1 MVAPVYETASTNQ
14 WSFYLPAGKWTDFF
28 NGEEYEGGKT
38 ITGYDVSNYKFPVL
52 VREGGIIP
60 MYPESYYDNNRLQQK
75 PRDPLTLDIFPSDN
89 KITQFELLEDDGLT
103 YRFKTDSMYNKTIIE
118 CDPTYRSDAVTIK
131 IKGQYEGKGYE
142 GMPEVRNYLLTIH
155 GTKPQKVF
163 VGTEELT
170 EMKDITE
177 LEDRVDGWSFDSD
190 KKVTHIKV
198 KTQAANSS
206 FNVYT
211 VNGTP

>member
-1 MVAPVYETASTNQ
+1 
-14 WSFYLPAGKWTDFF
+14 
-28 NGEEYEGGKT
+28 
-38 ITGYDVSNYKFPVL
+38 
-52 VREGGIIP
+52 

-75 PRDPLTLDIFPSDN
+75 PRDPLTLDIYPSKH
-89 KITQFELLEDDGLT
+89 KITRFELFEDDGLT
-103 YRFKTDSMYNKTIIE
+103 YRFKTDSKYNKTIIE
-118 CDPTYRSDAVTIK
+118 CDPTYRSGAVTIK
-131 IKGQYEGKGYE
+131 INGQYEGKGYA
-142 GMPEVRNYLLTIH
+142 GMPEKRNYLLTVH

-163 VGTEELT
+163 VGTDKLT
-170 EMKDITE
+170 ETKDISE
-177 LEDRVDGWSFDSD
+177 LKSLADGWSFDSD

>member
-1 MVAPVYETASTNQ
+1 
-14 WSFYLPAGKWTDFF
+14 
-28 NGEEYEGGKT
+28 
-38 ITGYDVSNYKFPVL
+38 
-52 VREGGIIP
+52 
-60 MYPESYYDNNRLQQK
+60 
-75 PRDPLTLDIFPSDN
+75 
-89 KITQFELLEDDGLT
+89 
-103 YRFKTDSMYNKTIIE
+103 MYNKTIIE

-170 EMKDITE
+170 ETKDISE
-177 LEDRVDGWSFDSD
+177 FESLADGWSFDSD

-206 FNVYT
+206 FNVYI
-211 VNGTP
+211 VNGIP